1 MLKNKISVWLMVLV
15 LSCTCIFSVLPAYA
29 VETPEPSAS
38 ASRES
43 GITRGSN
50 ADEDEPRESGI
61 TRGSSAD
68 EDEPGESPAP
78 SAGTSGSGEED
89 SEPTPTPTAN
99 PRLNEDGT
107 PKFSEEECAVLINC
121 LNGEVML
128 EQNKDKR
135 IYPASTTKIMTAL
148 LTLEAIEREELSLEA
163 SFLIMPEMLEDLP
176 ADGSSMKL
184 KEGEAMTVRYLLEGL
199 MVESGNDAAQALAI
213 IVCGDV
219 PTFVER
225 MNNRAAELGMS
236 GTHFMN
242 PHGLHDDEHYT
253 TASDLGKLTVE
264 AMKNN
269 TFREIVAMPQAVIPQ
284 TEMSG
289 RRTFTNTN
297 GLLSTLRYSDYYYQN
312 AIGVK
317 TGHTSQAGYCLVSA
331 AKQGDLEVVGVLMNS
346 ASEDDRHYNSRNML
360 SYALDNFKAVKA
372 LSKGDMVSEIKV
384 KFGSGTDHTTL
395 SVSEDVYVTIPAD
408 ASAEELTV
416 EPVTDEDIPAP
427 VNSGDKVGTVNIV
440 LNGETVGTA
449 DLTADITVKKHPLGF
464 IMQFFSY
471 IWSFTAVKVIV
482 IAVLILL
489 IIFIVYMAVNI
500 RRNIKIAERQRRASR
515 KRRPRR

>member
-1 MLKNKISVWLMVLV
+1 
-15 LSCTCIFSVLPAYA
+15 
-29 VETPEPSAS
+29 
-38 ASRES
+38 
-43 GITRGSN
+43 
-50 ADEDEPRESGI
+50 
-61 TRGSSAD
+61 
-68 EDEPGESPAP
+68 
-78 SAGTSGSGEED
+78 
-89 SEPTPTPTAN
+89 
-99 PRLNEDGT
+99 
-107 PKFSEEECAVLINC
+107 
-121 LNGEVML
+121 
-128 EQNKDKR
+128 
-135 IYPASTTKIMTAL
+135 
-148 LTLEAIEREELSLEA
+148 
-163 SFLIMPEMLEDLP
+163 
-176 ADGSSMKL
+176 
-184 KEGEAMTVRYLLEGL
+184 
-199 MVESGNDAAQALAI
+199 
-213 IVCGDV
+213 
-219 PTFVER
+219 
-225 MNNRAAELGMS
+225 
-236 GTHFMN
+236 
-242 PHGLHDDEHYT
+242 
-253 TASDLGKLTVE
+253 
-264 AMKNN
+264 MKNN